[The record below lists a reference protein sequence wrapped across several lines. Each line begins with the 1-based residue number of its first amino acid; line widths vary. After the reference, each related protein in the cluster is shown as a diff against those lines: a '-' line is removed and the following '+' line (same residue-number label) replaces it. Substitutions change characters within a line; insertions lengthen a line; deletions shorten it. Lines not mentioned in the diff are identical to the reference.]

1 MNIYKHFKKIDG
13 MSDQEH
19 FDMIYSFF
27 YGADSLEKIKESI
40 KKAKKEQDEWNKKF
54 DTIYIDENINNSVT
68 IDTIQNMINLGKTL

>member
-27 YGADSLEKIKESI
+27 YGDDALEKHKESI
-40 KKAKKEQDEWNKKF
+40 KKAKKEQDEWNEKF
-54 DTIYIDENINNSVT
+54 DIVYIDENINNYVT
-68 IDTIQNMINLGKTL
+68 IDTIQEMINLGK